1 MFSSLGDAAQ
11 LWQEDWVARQ
21 RAASRKRGATRTLAN
36 RAQAAQSAKPA
47 IAAISTEP
55 EALVAT
61 YWFDPGEEDEPYAA
75 TIRLTGKRA
84 GVSGTPRAS
93 DAFVHEEQVD
103 RIVPGSGPMSIS
115 TRVYGLTPGT
125 WSVTANL
132 IRPRADS
139 RGRRMTGAAHP
150 EVLPLR
156 TATWSWRR
164 WTPLPGPATALVKTR
179 WSLLA
184 RIALIPAVMPGTV
197 FGFVALGAI
206 LALAVLAAHIGY
218 HGLAVS
224 DALVVTA
231 AASLAGL
238 IGAKLWY
245 VRLHPKERVLATGW
259 AVDGFV
265 VVAPLAAIG
274 VLVALKLPVGAYLD
288 DVTPSLFLTVA
299 LGRLGCFFTGCCA
312 GRLTASP
319 WGVWCSDQRI
329 GARRVPTQLLE
340 SAFGLGLGL
349 VTLVLVVVVDVV
361 GSGAIFV
368 GGFVAYLLARQL
380 LLRLRAEPRR
390 YLWQRSRLVGR
401 PA

>member
-1 MFSSLGDAAQ
+1 M
-11 LWQEDWVARQ
+11 
-21 RAASRKRGATRTLAN
+21 LAN
-36 RAQAAQSAKPA
+36 RAQPAQPAKPA
-47 IAAISTEP
+47 SAAGSTEP

-61 YWFDPGEEDEPYAA
+61 HWFDPGEDGEPYAA

-84 GVSGTPRAS
+84 GVSGAPRAS

-103 RIVPGSGPMSIS
+103 RIVPGVGPMSIS

-125 WSVTANL
+125 WSVTASL

-139 RGRRMTGAAHP
+139 RGRRMVGAARP

-164 WTPLPGPATALVKTR
+164 WTPSPGPATALLKTR

-184 RIALIPAVMPGTV
+184 RIALIPAVMPGTL
-197 FGFVALGAI
+197 FGFVALGAV
-206 LALAVLAAHIGY
+206 LALAVLAAHVGD

-224 DALVVTA
+224 DALLVTA

-238 IGAKLWY
+238 LGAKLWY

-265 VVAPLAAIG
+265 VVAPLAAI
-274 VLVALKLPVGAYLD
+274 ALLLALRLPAAAYLD

-312 GRLTASP
+312 GRMTASP
-319 WGVWCSDQRI
+319 WGVWCSDQRV

-340 SAFGLGLGL
+340 AAVGLGLGL
-349 VTLVLVVVVDVV
+349 LTLVLVIVLDVV

-368 GGFVAYLLARQL
+368 GGFAAYLLARQFM
-380 LLRLRAEPRR
+380 LRLRAEPRR
-390 YLWQRSRLVGR
+390 YLWQRSRPVGR
-401 PA
+401 LA

>member
-1 MFSSLGDAAQ
+1 MT
-11 LWQEDWVARQ
+11 R
-21 RAASRKRGATRTLAN
+21 RAAGRNKRGPRTLAVDG
-36 RAQAAQSAKPA
+36 QPAKPA
-47 IAAISTEP
+47 VAAVPTEP
-55 EALVAT
+55 EALVVT
-61 YWFDPGEEDEPYAA
+61 HLFDPGDEREPYAA

-84 GVSGTPRAS
+84 GVSGTPRAT

-103 RIVPGSGPMSIS
+103 RIVPGIGPMSIS

-125 WSVTANL
+125 WSVTASL

-139 RGRRMTGAAHP
+139 RGHRMAGAARP
-150 EVLPLR
+150 EVVALR

-164 WTPLPGPATALVKTR
+164 WAPLPGPATALVKTR

-197 FGFVALGAI
+197 VGFVALGAV
-206 LALAVLAAHIGY
+206 LALAVLAAHVGE
-218 HGLAVS
+218 HGLAAS
-224 DALVVTA
+224 DALLVTA

-238 IGAKLWY
+238 LGAKLWF

-265 VVAPLAAIG
+265 VVAPLAAVV
-274 VLVALKLPVGAYLD
+274 VLLALKLPVGAYLD

-312 GRLTASP
+312 GRMTASP

-340 SAFGLGLGL
+340 SAVGLGLGL
-349 VTLVLVVVVDVV
+349 VTLVLVILVDVV

-368 GGFVAYLLARQL
+368 GGFAAYLVARQF

-390 YLWQRSRLVGR
+390 YLWQRRRLVR
-401 PA
+401 QAT